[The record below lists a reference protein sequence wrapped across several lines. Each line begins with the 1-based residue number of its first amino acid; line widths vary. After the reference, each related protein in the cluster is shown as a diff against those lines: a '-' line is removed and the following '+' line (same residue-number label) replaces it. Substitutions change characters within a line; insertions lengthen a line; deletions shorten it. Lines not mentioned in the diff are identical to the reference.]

1 MRATQAFIPTL
12 REAPKDAELISHRLL
27 LRAGFIRPLAS
38 GVYSY
43 LPLGLRVINK
53 ISNILREEME
63 HINGNEFFFPALV
76 PRELLEESG
85 RDKVDVLFTAKPH
98 DYFLGFTHEE
108 VITDVVRNT
117 IKSYKQLPFLGYQ
130 IQTKFRNEPRPRG
143 GLIRGREFLMLDAYS
158 FDRSEDDALVAY
170 KKVRESF
177 GRMFTRCGLASIA
190 IQADSGAIGGSLS
203 EEFMVLSEDGED
215 TVLRC
220 SVTGYAANAE
230 RCEAIPVPAEA
241 PDAEVPAFSEVS
253 TPGVKTIEEVSA
265 FLKVDAKRLIKT
277 LVFLAPDGS
286 PVVALVRGD
295 RELNEAKLG
304 RTLGGPARLADPA
317 VVERVTGAPVG
328 FAGPVGLPASVRII
342 ADREVATVRDGVTGA
357 NKADAHFQHV
367 LPGRDFPAPEYLD
380 LRTAVAGDQSPIDAS
395 GVLYTER
402 GIEVGHVFYLGKKY
416 SASMHAEYDDVDG
429 AAKEFEMGCYGLGV
443 SRTFA
448 AAIEQHHDADGI
460 VWPIT
465 IAPFAV
471 TIILVNPADPA
482 QTEAAETLYTTL
494 KASGLDVLL
503 DDRVERPGVK
513 FKDGDLIGVPVKVTV
528 GKGVADGGAL
538 EIGLRRDRNS
548 KQAVP
553 IADAAAHVLGLVKQL
568 KDEIQAS
575 VDTHVV

>member
-1 MRATQAFIPTL
+1 
-12 REAPKDAELISHRLL
+12 
-27 LRAGFIRPLAS
+27 
-38 GVYSY
+38 
-43 LPLGLRVINK
+43 
-53 ISNILREEME
+53 SNILREEMDRVA
-63 HINGNEFFFPALV
+63 GNEFFFPALI
-76 PRELLEESG
+76 PHELLEESG

-143 GLIRGREFLMLDAYS
+143 GLIRGREFLMLDAYT
-158 FDRSEDDALVAY
+158 FDRTEEDALVAY

-230 RCEAIPVPAEA
+230 RCEAIPVPAEPA
-241 PDAEVPAFSEVS
+241 DTEVPAMEEVS
-253 TPGVKTIEEVSA
+253 TPGVKTIDVVSG
-265 FLKVDAKRLIKT
+265 FLKVDATRLIKT
-277 LVFLAPDGS
+277 LVFVAPDGS

-304 RTLGGPARLADPA
+304 RTLGGPARLAEPA

-342 ADREVATVRDGVTGA
+342 ADREVATVRDGVVGA

-367 LPGRDFPAPEYLD
+367 LPGRDFPEPEYLD

-395 GVLYTER
+395 GVLYTQR
-402 GIEVGHVFYLGKKY
+402 GIEVGHVFYLGTKY
-416 SASMHAEYDDVDG
+416 SSSMRAEYDDVDG
-429 AAKEFEMGCYGLGV
+429 TAKFFEMGCYGLGV

-465 IAPFAV
+465 IAPYAV

-482 QTEAAETLYTTL
+482 QTEAAETLYSDL
-494 KASGLDVLL
+494 LAAGLDVLL
-503 DDRVERPGVK
+503 DDRIERPGVK

-528 GKGVADGGAL
+528 GKGVADGGTL

-553 IADAAAHVLGLVKQL
+553 IADASAHVLGLVKQL
-568 KDEIQAS
+568 KDEIQAN